1 MKRLTEKEFFDRLK
15 YFNVSKSDFL
25 KVLRIN
31 NSNPEEKL
39 KYRLSHC
46 KSYGGV
52 INCTLTWTDTPQ
64 GYRFWKHIYNNI
76 DQVKISYKN
85 QINKIKIK

>member
-1 MKRLTEKEFFDRLK
+1 MNKLAEKEFFDRLK

-31 NSNPEEKL
+31 NSNPEERL
-39 KYRLSHC
+39 KYGLSHC

-52 INCTLTWTDTPQ
+52 IDCTLTWLDTPQ
-64 GYRFWKHIYNNI
+64 GYDFWKNICDNI
-76 DQVKISYKN
+76 DEIKISLKN